1 MTMNKK
7 RRRTHRRRRPLR
19 SRTVSCGASSTPA
32 VLSNPNMKLGCAALR
47 ESVGVESVV
56 EDGTDTSEGKASS
69 STRITPNANSA
80 SSM

>member
-7 RRRTHRRRRPLR
+7 PPTDPPAAAATTFEDGLLR
-19 SRTVSCGASSTPA
+19 SGLTPA
-32 VLSNPNMKLGCAALR
+32 VLSKPNMKLGCAACENPLASSR
-47 ESVGVESVV
+47 LSKT
-56 EDGTDTSEGKASS
+56 TDTSRGKASS